1 MLGNINSIMDILS
14 QQQSTSF
21 RKSVKYQRP
30 ETPKKKKTKS
40 KVSSLAVIFGRNK
53 SGRRSKKN
61 SAKNSAKTSAKASA
75 KTKGSPSPRKE
86 KGGGEEKKSKASPE
100 KKRAAVPLLKVND
113 NVV

>member
-61 SAKNSAKTSAKASA
+61 SAKNSAKASA

-86 KGGGEEKKSKASPE
+86 KGGGEEKKSKASSE